1 MSLEHDRPG
10 AIARKKRDLTYTYR
24 NKNGAGPDF
33 VCLEQ
38 NNHKELG

>member
-10 AIARKKRDLTYTYR
+10 AIARKKRDLTYR
-24 NKNGAGPDF
+24 NKNGGAGPD
-33 VCLEQ
+33 LRPEQ